1 MKTLT
6 LNTNPSVRF
15 YGYDRITSDHW
26 RRAFLRLVIA
36 RYTLRDIP
44 SFGAYLVES

>member
-15 YGYDRITSDHW
+15 YGHDRITSDHW
-26 RRAFLRLVIA
+26 RKVFLRLVIA
-36 RYTLRDIP
+36 RYTPDVLRR
-44 SFGAYLVES
+44 FGAYLVES